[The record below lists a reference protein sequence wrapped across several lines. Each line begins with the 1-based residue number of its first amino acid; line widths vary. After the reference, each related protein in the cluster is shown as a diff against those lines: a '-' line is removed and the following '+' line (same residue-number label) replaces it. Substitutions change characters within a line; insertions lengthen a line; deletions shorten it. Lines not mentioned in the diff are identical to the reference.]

1 MTRPVTVFEWWRPGN
16 ALYSAP
22 FEKRAVGAG
31 NFHQFG
37 FDCTETSESIGT
49 YSTAIVE
56 MPNGEVKN
64 VPVELIRFDD

>member
-1 MTRPVTVFEWWRPGN
+1 MTRPVTVFEWWRPKE
-16 ALYSAP
+16 ALYDTP
-22 FEKRAVGAG
+22 FEKREIGAG

-37 FDCTETSESIGT
+37 VNCEEGAGN

-64 VPVELIRFDD
+64 VPVDLIRFDD